1 MRPVI
6 RRAYVA
12 APAGGAK
19 IVRRGEPGSSRRAMT
34 AGAVCGRFPAMAH
47 TGQIIT
53 NPVSGETIAFR
64 HVSDE
69 LLAFDLLLTPD
80 GHVPGMHVH
89 PEQTERFE
97 VVEGHMKFRLGLRT
111 IEAGPGEVV
120 TVPAGAAHKFAN
132 AGDEPVVARVEVRP
146 ALKMAELLETTVA
159 LAEAGRTTRKGMPRP
174 TLAPLGWM
182 ARKPLP
188 LPAAA

>member
-1 MRPVI
+1 
-6 RRAYVA
+6 
-12 APAGGAK
+12 
-19 IVRRGEPGSSRRAMT
+19 
-34 AGAVCGRFPAMAH
+34 MAH

-69 LLAFDLLLTPD
+69 LLAFDLHLTPD

-97 VVEGHMKFRLGLRT
+97 VVEGRMKFRLGLKT
-111 IEAGPGEVV
+111 IEAGPGDIV

-132 AGDEPVVARVEVRP
+132 AGEEPVRARVEVRP
-146 ALKMAELLETTVA
+146 ALKMAELLETTVR
-159 LAEAGRTTRKGMPRP
+159 LAEEGRTTRKGMPRP
-174 TLAPLGWM
+174 TALALFTKEYRREVRAPFPPAWVQRATLAPLGWL

>member
-1 MRPVI
+1 
-6 RRAYVA
+6 
-12 APAGGAK
+12 
-19 IVRRGEPGSSRRAMT
+19 
-34 AGAVCGRFPAMAH
+34 MAH
-47 TGQIIT
+47 TGQIIS

-64 HVSDE
+64 HISDE
-69 LLAFDLLLTPD
+69 CLAFDLHLTPD

-97 VVEGHMKFRLGLRT
+97 VVEGRMKFRLGLKT

-120 TVPAGAAHKFAN
+120 TVPAGAAHKFVN
-132 AGDEPVVARVEVRP
+132 AGDEPVIARVEVRP
-146 ALKMAELLETTVA
+146 ALKMAELLETTVK

-174 TLAPLGWM
+174 TALALFTKEFRREVRAPFPPAWMQRATLAPLGWM

>member
-1 MRPVI
+1 
-6 RRAYVA
+6 
-12 APAGGAK
+12 
-19 IVRRGEPGSSRRAMT
+19 
-34 AGAVCGRFPAMAH
+34 MAH

-64 HVSDE
+64 QISDE

-89 PEQTERFE
+89 PQQTERFE
-97 VVEGHMKFRLGLRT
+97 VIEGRMKFRLGRKT

-132 AGDEPVVARVEVRP
+132 AGDHPVRARVEVRP
-146 ALKMAELLETTVA
+146 ALKMAELLETTVR
-159 LAEAGRTTRKGMPRP
+159 LAEDGRTTRKGMPKP
-174 TLAPLGWM
+174 TALALFTTEFRREVRAPFPPAWMVRALMSPLAAL
-182 ARKPLP
+182 ARARGTTSATRWPSS
-188 LPAAA
+188 

>member
-1 MRPVI
+1 
-6 RRAYVA
+6 
-12 APAGGAK
+12 
-19 IVRRGEPGSSRRAMT
+19 
-34 AGAVCGRFPAMAH
+34 MAH
-47 TGQIIT
+47 TGQIIS

-64 HVSDE
+64 HISE
-69 LLAFDLLLTPD
+69 ECLAFDLHLTPD

-97 VVEGHMKFRLGLRT
+97 VVEGRMKFRLGLKT
-111 IEAGPGEVV
+111 IEAGPGDVV

-132 AGDEPVVARVEVRP
+132 GGDEAVRARVEVRP
-146 ALKMAELLETTVA
+146 ALKMAELLETTVR
-159 LAEAGRTTRKGMPRP
+159 LAEEGRTTRKGMPKPTALALFTKEFRREVRAP
-174 TLAPLGWM
+174 FPPAWMQRATLAPLGWM